1 MGGGRVS
8 NIIELE
14 IVENVGI
21 LTLNRPKAANALS
34 LTMLNRLNETLEE
47 IDNLQ
52 LRCLIITGAGE
63 RVFCAGADL
72 KERAGMNEIEVKQT
86 VSLISKTMTAIEQFP
101 MPVIAAM
108 NGAAFGGGLEL
119 ALACDI
125 RLAGEDCKLGLTETS
140 LGIIPGGGGTQ
151 RLPRIAGAAAAK
163 ELIFTA
169 RKITAKEALTLGILN
184 KVVPS
189 DQLQQTALN
198 LAKEIAQNAPLAL
211 KAAKHAVNS
220 GLQSD
225 IASGLLIEAASY
237 EQTIAS
243 YDRTEGLR
251 AFSEKRKPVFEGR

>member
-1 MGGGRVS
+1 MGGERVS

-21 LTLNRPKAANALS
+21 LTLNRPEAANALS
-34 LTMLNRLNETLEE
+34 LTMLNRPNETLEE

-52 LRCLIITGAGE
+52 LRCLIITGAGG

-125 RLAGEDCKLGLTETS
+125 RLAGEDCRMGLTETS

-163 ELIFTA
+163 
-169 RKITAKEALTLGILN
+169 
-184 KVVPS
+184 
-189 DQLQQTALN
+189 
-198 LAKEIAQNAPLAL
+198 
-211 KAAKHAVNS
+211 
-220 GLQSD
+220 
-225 IASGLLIEAASY
+225 
-237 EQTIAS
+237 
-243 YDRTEGLR
+243 
-251 AFSEKRKPVFEGR
+251 